1 MSSRNEEKHPAL
13 RAWLLVLASL
23 IDDALVLVLV
33 FLGLWYF
40 HVRITWVI
48 ILVIVIAMAGFIVLM
63 HKAVVP
69 ALRRRKVT
77 GREGMLGQA
86 GRVTQVL
93 DPAGTVIIN
102 GEYWQASSIEGKIEV
117 GEEVEVVGID
127 GLKLEVKKRRHE

>member
-1 MSSRNEEKHPAL
+1 MSSQNEEKHPAL

-48 ILVIVIAMAGFIVLM
+48 ILVIVVAMAGFIVLM

-69 ALRRRKVT
+69 ALRRRRIT
-77 GREGMLGQA
+77 GREGMIGLT
-86 GRVTQVL
+86 GRVAQAL
-93 DPAGTVIIN
+93 DPAGTVIIK
-102 GEYWQASSIEGKIEV
+102 GEYWQARSVEGKIEV
-117 GEEVEVVGID
+117 GERVEVVRID
-127 GLKLEVKKRRHE
+127 GLKLEVRKIPHD